1 MPPKGRTKKS
11 NEYVN
16 TTANSKRRA
25 IQDTKK
31 QDTKKK

>member
-1 MPPKGRTKKS
+1 MPPTPKPKAKTGPR

-31 QDTKKK
+31 K

>member
-1 MPPKGRTKKS
+1 MPSPKPKAKPVSRT
-11 NEYVN
+11 EYVN

-31 QDTKKK
+31 K